1 LEYGVPPIL
10 GIVIILLL
18 RRLIQTQKDRKL
30 QNLDEAD
37 INGLAFESKLSPD
50 DAVGRS
56 CSLIVETILSE

>member
-1 LEYGVPPIL
+1 
-10 GIVIILLL
+10 
-18 RRLIQTQKDRKL
+18 
-30 QNLDEAD
+30 LDEAD